1 MLTIKLMFE
10 VCDCRSALMASS
22 AWAKEMKS
30 AVVALIEICY
40 KVIP

>member
-1 MLTIKLMFE
+1 MFE

-22 AWAKEMKS
+22 AWEKEMKS
-30 AVVALIEICY
+30 VVVALIEICY